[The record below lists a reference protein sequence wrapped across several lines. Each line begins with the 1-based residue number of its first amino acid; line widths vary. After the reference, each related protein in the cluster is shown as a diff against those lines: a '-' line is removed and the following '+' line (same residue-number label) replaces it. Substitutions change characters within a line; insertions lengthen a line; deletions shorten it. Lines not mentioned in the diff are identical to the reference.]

1 MIARHS
7 ASTGKQLPAVFA
19 EVGTLQP
26 RRDNFRLT
34 AEVEQKFTDKLRTD
48 PDDFSGSRVARVVRI
63 DGLKLALADGSWFGY
78 RLSGTDSMAH
88 LQRGAEQ
95 GRPRKLSTAAKAWIF
110 D

>member
-26 RRDNFRLT
+26 GRENFRLT
-34 AEVEQKFTDKLRTD
+34 AEVEQTFTDKLRTD

-63 DGLKLALADGSWFGY
+63 DGLTLVPADGSSV
-78 RLSGTDSMAH
+78 LSVPGTERVARVYSEARAGKSS
-88 LQRGAEQ
+88 Q
-95 GRPRKLSTAAKAWIF
+95 S
-110 D
+110 